1 MNVLMVS
8 GDKGFG
14 PGHPRYDLMRQAV
27 DRLEIVYVGRG
38 RFWPTIPPG
47 PFDVVTAQDP
57 LWRGCLAWW
66 LSRRFKAKL
75 NLQVHADM
83 RSYSRIFSWWAGCM
97 LRKAQTVR
105 VVSDEIKERVWALG
119 ATASVTVLP
128 VFVDVSRFQR
138 LTREPHEGLVVLWI
152 GRFEKE
158 KDPLQAIEIFKEV
171 LGKHVQAKLIML
183 GKGSLDDVLKAR
195 AAGLPITFPGWQD
208 SAPYLS
214 KADVVLS
221 TSRYE
226 SWGASIVEALAAGV
240 PVVAPDVGVAEAA
253 GATVAERANL
263 ASVLTEV
270 LLKKPPGVLKLALP
284 TREEWVEK
292 WKKTLI

>member
-14 PGHPRYDLMRQAV
+14 PGHPRYELMRQAV
-27 DRLEIVYVGRG
+27 DRLEVVYVGRD
-38 RFWPTIPPG
+38 RLWPTIPAG

-57 LWRGCLAWW
+57 LWRGCLAWL
-66 LSRRFKAKL
+66 LSRRFHARL
-75 NLQVHADM
+75 NLQVHTDM
-83 RSYSRIFSWWAGCM
+83 RSYSGVASWWAGNM
-97 LRKAQTVR
+97 LRKAQSVR
-105 VVSDEIKERVWALG
+105 VVSDEIKEQVWALG
-119 ATASVTVLP
+119 ATASVAVLP
-128 VFVDVSRFQR
+128 VFVDVIRFQR
-138 LTREPHEGLVVLWI
+138 LTRESHEGLVVLWV
-152 GRFEKE
+152 GRFEAE
-158 KDPLQAIEIFKEV
+158 KDPLWAIEIFKEV
-171 LGKHVQAKLIML
+171 FNKHVQAKLVML
-183 GKGSLDDVLKAR
+183 GRGSLDADLKAK

-208 SAPYLS
+208 PAEYLQ

-240 PVVAPDVGVAEAA
+240 PVVAPGVGVAEAA

-263 ASVLTEV
+263 GEVLTEV
-270 LLKKPPGVLKLALP
+270 LLKKPTGVLKLALP

-292 WKKTLI
+292 WKATLI

>member
-38 RFWPTIPPG
+38 RFWPTIPSG
-47 PFDVVTAQDP
+47 PFDVVTAQEP

-66 LSRRFKAKL
+66 LSRRFNAKL
-75 NLQVHADM
+75 NLQVHADV
-83 RSYSRIFSWWAGCM
+83 RSYSRVSSWWAGYL

-105 VVSDEIKERVWALG
+105 VVSEEVKEQVWSLG
-119 ATASVTVLP
+119 VTAPVAVLP
-128 VFVDVSRFQR
+128 VFVDVSRFQH

-152 GRFEKE
+152 GRFEEE
-158 KDPLQAIEIFKEV
+158 KDPMGAVEIFKEI
-171 LGKHVQAKLIML
+171 LDKHVQAKLIML
-183 GKGSLDDVLKAR
+183 GKGSLGAALKAK
-195 AAGLPITFPGWQD
+195 ATGLPVTFPGWQD
-208 SAPYLS
+208 SGEYLT

-221 TSRYE
+221 TSRHE

-253 GATVAERANL
+253 GATVTERENL
-263 ASVLTEV
+263 AEVLTEV
-270 LLKKPPGVLKLALP
+270 LLKKPQGVLKLVLP

-292 WKKTLI
+292 WKKTLV